1 MKSGQSGAE
10 HGRPPT
16 SFCLVFGM
24 SSMLLPSSV
33 APTAEYCFATTEL
46 HMGLCVVKKKN
57 LVALENFQPIGY
69 MPFQL
74 TTP

>member
-1 MKSGQSGAE
+1 MVDHPHHSVLFLA
-10 HGRPPT
+10 
-16 SFCLVFGM
+16 M

-33 APTAEYCFATTEL
+33 ASTAEYCFATTEL
-46 HMGLCVVKKKN
+46 NMGLCVVKKKN